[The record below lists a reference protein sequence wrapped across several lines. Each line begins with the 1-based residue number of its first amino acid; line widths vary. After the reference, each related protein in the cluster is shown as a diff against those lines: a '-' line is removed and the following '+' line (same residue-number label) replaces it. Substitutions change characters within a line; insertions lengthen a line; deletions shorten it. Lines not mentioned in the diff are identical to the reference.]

1 MLGRRLVAH
10 LALLASPVVGVP
22 QKSEDILD
30 DGVAHRLRVD
40 CRFRGS
46 LDTICAT
53 SDKLSMRYSAPA
65 MSRARSH
72 LEG

>member
-1 MLGRRLVAH
+1 MLGRCLVAL
-10 LALLASPVVGVP
+10 LAPLASPVVGVS

-40 CRFRGS
+40 SRFGGP
-46 LDTICAT
+46 LDAVGAT
-53 SDKLSMRYSAPA
+53 SDKLSMRYSAPTV
-65 MSRARSH
+65 SRARSH